1 MLIVIQRLG
10 VLGEDIT
17 MHISVGNMTQ
27 TVTFALG
34 IVVVV
39 SATVITIKMLDVIM
53 HVSQIE
59 EMHLMLSQIH
69 TGQMVRKGIEE
80 GILMMIM

>member
-1 MLIVIQRLG
+1 
-10 VLGEDIT
+10 
-17 MHISVGNMTQ
+17 MHIRIGNMTQ

-39 SATVITIKMLDVIM
+39 SATVITIKMLNVIM
-53 HVSQIE
+53 HLSQIE

-69 TGQMVRKGIEE
+69 TGQMVRNIIEE